1 MTGKSESTFSISS
14 IYRYTKTALKLILP
28 NFIKKPIISYLNNRQ
43 VKEKQRIYKNLST
56 KEVFTKIYKNNMWGG
71 VKGEYFSGTGS
82 LDPSVNGYTKIIK
95 DFIIKHKIT
104 RVVDLGCGDF
114 RVGQQIIMPGM
125 HYIGTDIVKPLID
138 HNKLM
143 YSNENISFLCLDVI
157 KDELPEGQ
165 LCLIRQVL
173 QHLSNQE
180 IVQIIKKIKQYRYV
194 IITEHMPD
202 PHREIIPNKDIPH
215 GPDTRISYD
224 SAVYLNRFPFNVKI
238 SKILLDTEMK
248 DYCRYKGERLRT
260 FLVEYK

>member
-28 NFIKKPIISYLNNRQ
+28 DFIKKPIISYLNNRQ
-43 VKEKQRIYKNLST
+43 VKKNQKIYENLSV

-71 VKGEYFSGTGS
+71 VKGEYFSGPGS
-82 LDPSVNGYTKIIK
+82 LDPSVVKYTNIIK
-95 DFIIKHKIT
+95 NFIIKHKIIK
-104 RVVDLGCGDF
+104 VVDLGCGDF
-114 RVGQQIIMPGM
+114 RVGRQIIISGM
-125 HYIGTDIVKPLID
+125 HYIGTDIVKPLVD

-143 YSNENISFLCLDVI
+143 YSNENISFLCLDII

-180 IVQIIKKIKQYRYV
+180 IVKILKKIKQYQYV

-202 PHREIIPNKDIPH
+202 PLRKIIPNKDKPH
-215 GPDTRISYD
+215 GPDIRILYD
-224 SAVYLNRFPFNVKI
+224 SGVYLDLFPFNVKI
-238 SKILLDTEMK
+238 SKILLDTEIK
-248 DYCRYKGERLRT
+248 DYSLCKGERLRT